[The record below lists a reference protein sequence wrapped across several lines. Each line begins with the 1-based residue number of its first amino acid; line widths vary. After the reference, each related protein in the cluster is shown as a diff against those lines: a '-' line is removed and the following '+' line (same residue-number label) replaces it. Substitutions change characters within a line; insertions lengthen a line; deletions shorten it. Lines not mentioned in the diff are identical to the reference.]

1 MRTDIMARGRHKP
14 FSAPRKRPGF
24 KLGAHF
30 LLRFM
35 RDSGG
40 LGAGLTGLMAKNSDH
55 LAGTFEA
62 ENTGGVLSGFLAE
75 ENDFDRR
82 TLWRIGSWGAA
93 AVAAVVV
100 AVMANQTSLGW
111 RRDQFAAA
119 DLSRQAQQLQA
130 LTRES
135 QNEARRLTAAIDTL
149 NSDRDR
155 LYSRVTVLEQG
166 LDSVTGAIVRQNS
179 GTASPTAA
187 PRPAAAAE
195 APPPAPSQAVAPAV
209 APVTTTVA
217 PVTTTVAP
225 VTTAAPVTTTAAPAA
240 MTVLA
245 KTDPAPKMDRPRT
258 EAKIA
263 EAKFAE
269 VKTAEV
275 RAMEQNPAIA
285 APAPP
290 TAPAASTA
298 PAATSPTPAAPLI
311 AAKSI
316 LAPPDPGA
324 PKMIE
329 PDKPVV
335 ARAEDPPP
343 DATASVALKDPDT
356 WEGASPNAA
365 VQRTEFA
372 VDVGSA
378 NSIGGLRALWRG
390 LVKSNSELAALR
402 PIIMVKESATGL
414 GMQLRLAAG
423 PLSDAAA
430 AAKICAALIE
440 SQRDCET
447 TVFDGQRLAMKAG
460 EQQPPSIKPA
470 PPQRRS
476 YYSKRAKRDDPPPK
490 LDSTT
495 LSRWF
500 VRDKP

>member
-1 MRTDIMARGRHKP
+1 
-14 FSAPRKRPGF
+14 
-24 KLGAHF
+24 LEAHF

-55 LAGTFEA
+55 LAGTFET
-62 ENTGGVLSGFLAE
+62 ENTGGVLSGLLAE
-75 ENDFDRR
+75 ENEFDRGS
-82 TLWRIGSWGAA
+82 LWRIGSWGGG

-111 RRDQFAAA
+111 RRDQSAAA
-119 DLSRQAQQLQA
+119 DLSRHAQQLQT

-135 QNEARRLTAAIDTL
+135 QNETRRLASAIDTL

-166 LDSVTGAIVRQNS
+166 LDSVTGAIGRQNS
-179 GTASPTAA
+179 GTAPATAA
-187 PRPAAAAE
+187 PKPAATTE
-195 APPPAPSQAVAPAV
+195 APPPAQNQAAATAV
-209 APVTTTVA
+209 APVTIAAPVATTVA

-225 VTTAAPVTTTAAPAA
+225 AAT
-240 MTVLA
+240 TVLA
-245 KTDPAPKMDRPRT
+245 KTDPAPKMDRQRTEVRIAELKAT
-258 EAKIA
+258 EAK
-263 EAKFAE
+263 
-269 VKTAEV
+269 VK
-275 RAMEQNPAIA
+275 EQNPAIA

-290 TAPAASTA
+290 TAPAASMA
-298 PAATSPTPAAPLI
+298 SAAALPTPSTPLI

-324 PKMIE
+324 PKLVE
-329 PDKPVV
+329 PDRPVV

-343 DATASVALKDPDT
+343 PDATASVVPKDPDT
-356 WEGASPNAA
+356 SEAASPSAA

-390 LVKSNSELAALR
+390 LTKSNSELAALR

-423 PLSDAAA
+423 PLTDAAA

-440 SQRDCET
+440 SQRSCET
-447 TVFDGQRLAMKAG
+447 TVFDGQRLAMKAD

-470 PPQRRS
+470 LPQRRN
-476 YYSKRAKRDDPPPK
+476 YYPKRAKNSDPPPK
-490 LDSTT
+490 SEPST

-500 VRDKP
+500 GR

>member
-1 MRTDIMARGRHKP
+1 
-14 FSAPRKRPGF
+14 
-24 KLGAHF
+24 LGAHF

-62 ENTGGVLSGFLAE
+62 ENTGGVLSGLLAE
-75 ENDFDRR
+75 ENEFDRR
-82 TLWRIGSWGAA
+82 ALWRIGSWGAA

-111 RRDQFAAA
+111 RRDQSAAA
-119 DLSRQAQQLQA
+119 DLTRQAQQLQA
-130 LTRES
+130 PTRES
-135 QNEARRLTAAIDTL
+135 QNEARRLAAAIDTL

-166 LDSVTGAIVRQNS
+166 LDSVTGAIGRQNS
-179 GTASPTAA
+179 GTAPATAA
-187 PRPAAAAE
+187 SRPAAATE
-195 APPPAPSQAVAPAV
+195 ALPPAQSQAAAPAV
-209 APVTTTVA
+209 AAVTTATPGTTTVA
-217 PVTTTVAP
+217 PVAT
-225 VTTAAPVTTTAAPAA
+225 
-240 MTVLA
+240 TVLA
-245 KTDPAPKMDRPRT
+245 KTDPAPKMDRQRT
-258 EAKIA
+258 EAKVA
-263 EAKFAE
+263 EAKTTE
-269 VKTAEV
+269 PKTAEV
-275 RAMEQNPAIA
+275 KAMEQNPAIA

-298 PAATSPTPAAPLI
+298 PAATLATPATPLI

-324 PKMIE
+324 PKLIE

-335 ARAEDPPP
+335 ARAEDLPPP
-343 DATASVALKDPDT
+343 DATASMAPKDPDT
-356 WEGASPNAA
+356 SEAASPNAA

-390 LVKSNSELAALR
+390 LAKSNSELAALR

-423 PLSDAAA
+423 PLTDAAA

-440 SQRDCET
+440 SQRNCET
-447 TVFDGQRLAMKAG
+447 TVFDGQRLAMKVD
-460 EQQPPSIKPA
+460 EQQPASIKPT
-470 PPQRRS
+470 PPQRRN
-476 YYSKRAKRDDPPPK
+476 YYPMRAKKDDPPPK
-490 LDSTT
+490 LESST

-500 VRDKP
+500 GREKSKP